1 MIRMSVFY
9 PKGEGSTFDHDY
21 YRSKHVPLCLSS
33 WNLEGAEID
42 KGVDGPYE
50 AAVHFRFES
59 PEAMQAAMGG
69 PGTATIMGDIAN
81 YTNIGP
87 VIQVSEI
94 VE

>member
-21 YRSKHVPLCLSS
+21 YRTKHVPLCQSS
-33 WNLEGAEID
+33 WNVERAEID

-50 AAVHFRFES
+50 AAVHLYF
-59 PEAMQAAMGG
+59 PTVEAMQAAMGG
-69 PGTATIMGDIAN
+69 PETATIMGDIAN

-87 VIQVSEI
+87 VIQVSE
-94 VE
+94 VVQ

>member
-21 YRSKHVPLCLSS
+21 YRTKHVPLCLSS

-42 KGVDGPYE
+42 RGVDGPYE
-50 AAVHFRFES
+50 AAVHFRFDS
-59 PEAMQAAMGG
+59 SEAMQAAMGG
-69 PGTATIMGDIAN
+69 PGTAAIMGDIAN